1 MGREALGL
9 NASTQCKR
17 GWMAK
22 EMRCKCKLC
31 GAKHRKQ
38 FGLTIRQYT
47 DLGCEDKFV
56 CNDCASE
63 YRKIFFNFKNRK
75 DRNPRKNTLFDAF
88 EKGWLDAEREEGLV
102 HRPIPKEIQDYYD
115 KLLFQEGAVPS
126 EEEILKTINDGPYK
140 PYKWDKIIKKRN
152 GDERISED
160 S

>member
-1 MGREALGL
+1 MGNEAPGL
-9 NASTQCKR
+9 NASTQYKR

-22 EMRCKCKLC
+22 EIREKCKYC
-31 GAKHRKQ
+31 RAKHRESFNLHLPDKV
-38 FGLTIRQYT
+38 I
-47 DLGCEDKFV
+47 CEA
-56 CNDCASE
+56 CASE
-63 YRKIFFNFKNRK
+63 YRKIFFNFQNRK
-75 DRNPRKNTLFDAF
+75 ERNPRKNTLFEAF
-88 EKGWLDAEREEGLV
+88 EKGWRDAEREEGLV

-126 EEEILKTINDGPYK
+126 TEEILKTINDGPYK